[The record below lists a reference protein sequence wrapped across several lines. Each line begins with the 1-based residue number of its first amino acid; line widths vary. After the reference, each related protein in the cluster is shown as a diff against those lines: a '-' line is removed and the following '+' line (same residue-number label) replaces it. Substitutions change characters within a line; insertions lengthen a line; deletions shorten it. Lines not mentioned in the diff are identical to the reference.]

1 MVEKMRFVSIIGP
14 KDDIDRVTE
23 KYISKYEIHLEN
35 TLAELSSLENIH
47 PFAETNPY
55 GQLSKKV
62 SQMKEY
68 IVEDNSKTK
77 DISSNEASA
86 VIVRAYKEYEKFN
99 KEVEESRK
107 QIKKLNEKKNLIAP
121 FVNLDFELA
130 DILHYKFI
138 RFRFG
143 KMTHDHYS
151 QFKKYEYDKLN
162 VIFLESNID
171 EEYVWG
177 IYFTPVFY
185 RDKADAIFSSLHFE
199 RIIIPE
205 DYEGTAKESYDKC
218 EEEIREIEKYIEE
231 KKQSLRKYFEEK
243 KTDIASAIAVI
254 EKYSKKQDIRK
265 LAACTIDS
273 KFIENNDGHTTYYI
287 LCGWMQEE
295 DAVLFRA
302 EIDKDP
308 KVFCLV
314 EDAENPHIKPPTKL
328 KNPGIF
334 KPFQMYVELYGL
346 PAYNEKDPT
355 AFFAISYALLFG
367 IMFGDVGQGLV
378 LFLAGLL
385 LYKVK
390 KMNLAGILAFCGF
403 FATIFG
409 FAFGSIFGFEDKIE
423 PLLLSPMHN
432 VMTILLGT
440 VAFGVVLNFCAMVMN
455 IINGIKHKDVETIFF
470 ENNGLAGVVFYA
482 MVIICVLKVLLFG
495 EPLPAGWV
503 LALCLGVPLLL
514 IYLKEPLANIVNK
527 KEHIFEGSVGMY
539 FVESFFELFE
549 VLLSFLTNTLSFV
562 RVGAFALSHAGLMSV
577 VHMLAGSES
586 GNPSILVLV
595 LGNLFVMGLE
605 GLTVSIQVLRLQFYE
620 MFSRYYEGGG
630 KPFKAFT
637 VSK

>member
-23 KYISKYEIHLEN
+23 EYISKYEIHLEN
-35 TLAELSSLENIH
+35 TLSELSSLENIH
-47 PFAETNPY
+47 PFVESNPY
-55 GQLSKKV
+55 GHLNKKI

-68 IVEDNSKTK
+68 IIEDNSKTK
-77 DISSNEASA
+77 ELSSTEASA
-86 VIVRAYKEYEKFN
+86 IIVRAYEEYEKFN

-107 QIKKLNEKKNLIAP
+107 QIKSLNEKKNLIAP
-121 FVNLDFELA
+121 FVNLDFELS

-171 EEYVWG
+171 EDYVWG

-199 RIIIPE
+199 RIISPE
-205 DYEGTAKESYDKC
+205 DYEGTAKESYENC
-218 EEEIREIEKYIEE
+218 EAEIKKIEEYIEE
-231 KKQSLRKYFEEK
+231 KKASLRKYFEDK
-243 KTDIASAIAVI
+243 KSDISSAMAII

-265 LAACTIDS
+265 MAACTIDTN
-273 KFIENNDGHTTYYI
+273 FVIENDGHTTYYI

-302 EIDKDP
+302 EVDKDP

-314 EDAENPHIKPPTKL
+314 EDAQNLHIKPPTKL
-328 KNPGIF
+328 KNLGIF
-334 KPFQMYVELYGL
+334 NPFQMYVEMYGL

-355 AFFAISYALLFG
+355 GFFAISYALLFG
-367 IMFGDVGQGLV
+367 FMFGDIGQGLV
-378 LFLAGLL
+378 LLLGGLL
-385 LYKVK
+385 LYRLT
-390 KMNLAGILAFCGF
+390 KMNLAGILAFCGL
-403 FATIFG
+403 FATAFG
-409 FAFGSIFGFEDKIE
+409 FIFGSIFGFEDKIE
-423 PLLLSPMHN
+423 PLWLSPMHN
-432 VMTILLGT
+432 VMTVLL
-440 VAFGVVLNFCAMVMN
+440 VAVALGVVLNFCAMLLN
-455 IINGIKHKDVETIFF
+455 IINGIKHKDIEAIFF
-470 ENNGLAGVVFYA
+470 DNNGLAGVVFYA
-482 MVIICVLKVLLFG
+482 MVLVCVLKVLFG

-503 LALCLGVPLLL
+503 LALCIGVPLLL
-514 IYLKEPLANIVNK
+514 IYLKEPLANIINK

-595 LGNLFVMGLE
+595 LGNIFVMGLE

-630 KPFKAFT
+630 KPFKAFN